1 MHSYKGAV
9 LMSRHYPFLI
19 RYPLMHNPEATGPRG
34 AYTHWCWMNIDS
46 SPLPW
51 LPSLERG
58 GCQYPV
64 HTCLLWQCPIHTH
77 PHAYLVLCT
86 LLVRVYGCGLAQ
98 PLYLVLC
105 GCGMW
110 VWTFSR
116 GKKIGPLLHD
126 GDAAPSLPSCAD
138 RRHGGRPEG
147 SARNG
152 HRPPWPD

>member
-34 AYTHWCWMNIDS
+34 AYTHWCWKNIDS

-77 PHAYLVLCT
+77 PHTRLALST
-86 LLVRVYGCGLAQ
+86 LLVRVFSCGLAQ
-98 PLYLVLC
+98 PMYFVLC

-110 VWTFSR
+110 VWTFLGCSFYW
-116 GKKIGPLLHD
+116 LN
-126 GDAAPSLPSCAD
+126 DAVPT
-138 RRHGGRPEG
+138 HGGRPPG
-147 SARNG
+147 VRLPAGR
-152 HRPPWPD
+152 RPPVASIHARGRAAQHQ